1 MELEDSPFQVGDRV
15 LFCSSPGNTYQVLAV
30 LPNMGVDALGHTK
43 NLGRLFSHFCFNI
56 DLTFSP
62 SGFSFTLR
70 NRVTGAICQGQQ
82 FSLRLDSRVLM
93 TGGGYG
99 SVQNPTLSQLQA
111 NSWAKPSPP
120 KPTITPP
127 PAKAPLLE
135 QEVVSLLD
143 DSMDSDEEDLLFKV
157 MIVFNFLLVIYCPFY
172 QVPST
177 NKVQRLLDNSITIKQ
192 EEVDLPTSTIK
203 QEEVTETETDG
214 EEAAIVEEYG
224 GENSDCSPGV
234 PETKLSQVG

>member
-15 LFCSSPGNTYQVLAV
+15 MFCSSPRNTYQVLAV

-62 SGFSFTLR
+62 SGFSYTLR
-70 NRVTGAICQGQQ
+70 NRGTGAICKGQQ
-82 FSLRLDSRVLM
+82 FSLKQDSRVLM

-99 SVQNPTLSQLQA
+99 SVQNPTLSQLKP
-111 NSWAKPSPP
+111 NSWAQPSHP
-120 KPTITPP
+120 KPTIAPS
-127 PAKAPLLE
+127 PAKAPVLE

-143 DSMDSDEEDLLFKV
+143 DSMDIDEEDLLFKV

-177 NKVQRLLDNSITIKQ
+177 HQDKVIQSSADFSDHAGV
-192 EEVDLPTSTIK
+192 EVAT
-203 QEEVTETETDG
+203 
-214 EEAAIVEEYG
+214 
-224 GENSDCSPGV
+224 
-234 PETKLSQVG
+234 PETKLSQVGLYSLALAVSG